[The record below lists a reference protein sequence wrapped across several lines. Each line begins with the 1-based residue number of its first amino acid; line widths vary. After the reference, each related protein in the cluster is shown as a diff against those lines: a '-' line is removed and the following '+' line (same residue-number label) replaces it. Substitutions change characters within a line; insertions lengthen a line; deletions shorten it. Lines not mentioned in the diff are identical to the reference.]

1 MGKSNVTVN
10 TCTALVPKTIWG
22 DNFFVAK
29 YQAVYP
35 PFDTQGIAFFMIS
48 VGSDFS
54 VTAASKLYTL
64 PEETFRTY
72 LETGD
77 KSLFPTILDQ
87 NADPTE

>member
-1 MGKSNVTVN
+1 
-10 TCTALVPKTIWG
+10 
-22 DNFFVAK
+22 
-29 YQAVYP
+29 
-35 PFDTQGIAFFMIS
+35 MIS